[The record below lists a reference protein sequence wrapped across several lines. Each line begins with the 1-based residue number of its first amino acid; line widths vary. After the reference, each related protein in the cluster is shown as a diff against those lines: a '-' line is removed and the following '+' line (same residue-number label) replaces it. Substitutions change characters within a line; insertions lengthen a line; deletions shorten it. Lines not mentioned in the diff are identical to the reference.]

1 MTQTH
6 DPEIYNDRFAKMAKR
21 EERTRESPER
31 VVIHSLTRMAELNGM
46 AAEIVST
53 DGDTCVCRIATPGHE
68 CTNQLVKV
76 CG

>member
-1 MTQTH
+1 MQSPLAAAGPVFTV
-6 DPEIYNDRFAKMAKR
+6 P
-21 EERTRESPER
+21 TRESPER
-31 VVIHSLTRMAELNGM
+31 VLIHSLTRMAELNGM
-46 AAEIVST
+46 TAEIVST